1 MDGLRNTHVGECL
14 KKDATHQF
22 FCYVDANSGCYDK
35 KASSR
40 SIGSFYS
47 YKACEF
53 MAVTDV
59 FLPKLNRKRFVAAKN
74 KARKDRRGVQ
84 QQQQQQNS
92 SLNVRKAGIRKRV
105 NRTGVRTQQQ
115 NRKG

>member
-1 MDGLRNTHVGECL
+1 
-14 KKDATHQF
+14 
-22 FCYVDANSGCYDK
+22 
-35 KASSR
+35 
-40 SIGSFYS
+40 
-47 YKACEF
+47 

-84 QQQQQQNS
+84 QQQQQNS